1 MDMSVGARA
10 RLKSHAAA
18 TGTHVIIGGIQRI
31 NTHFAGKNLIR
42 AFDGGLLA
50 IADNRL
56 DLARFC
62 GSSLIDKKTVV
73 AVKAKTMNIIAFFMR
88 MPPFGSKC
96 MEVK

>member
-1 MDMSVGARA
+1 MSVGARA
-10 RLKSHAAA
+10 RLKSHATAI
-18 TGTHVIIGGIQRI
+18 TGTHAIIGGIQRI